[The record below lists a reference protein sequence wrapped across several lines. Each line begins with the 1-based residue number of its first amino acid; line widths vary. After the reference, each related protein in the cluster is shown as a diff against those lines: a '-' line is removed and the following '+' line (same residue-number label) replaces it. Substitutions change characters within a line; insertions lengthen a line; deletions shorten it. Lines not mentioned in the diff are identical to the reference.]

1 MQLYFCFIILQLTCC
16 DVDTVSGPIG
26 EDVSATMSQMQ
37 KEEVKNVEDII
48 YNVVECSDLYDVSFS

>member
-1 MQLYFCFIILQLTCC
+1 M
-16 DVDTVSGPIG
+16 SGPIG

-48 YNVVECSDLYDVSFS
+48 CNVVECSDLYDVSFS